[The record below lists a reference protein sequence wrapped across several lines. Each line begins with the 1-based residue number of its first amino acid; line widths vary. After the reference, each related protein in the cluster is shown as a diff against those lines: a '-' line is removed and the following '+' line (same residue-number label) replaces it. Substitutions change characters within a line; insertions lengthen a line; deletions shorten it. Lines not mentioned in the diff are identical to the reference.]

1 MEAHLKM
8 VCKLCFD
15 PTSFFFVVVLQHVRP
30 SQEDVE
36 EEAGVRREGGG
47 DKMRGKEGME
57 WIKKGKGDWYI
68 L

>member
-1 MEAHLKM
+1 M
-8 VCKLCFD
+8 
-15 PTSFFFVVVLQHVRP
+15 
-30 SQEDVE
+30 E
-36 EEAGVRREGGG
+36 EEAGVRGEGGG